1 MFGLRLFLQTIEC
14 YGKMRLFRGGLS
26 INQFVSESGI
36 TSMPTFAD
44 KECLRFVGK
53 TSKKIVEDG
62 ILSIEASNFSYGIR
76 LSIAP
81 PAIGQYIITSSL

>member
-1 MFGLRLFLQTIEC
+1 MLWENEVVQG
-14 YGKMRLFRGGLS
+14 GGLS

-53 TSKKIVEDG
+53 TSKK
-62 ILSIEASNFSYGIR
+62 L
-76 LSIAP
+76 
-81 PAIGQYIITSSL
+81 